1 MGRVPVVLALAY
13 VSRHH
18 SLSALVTLLAFT
30 LLFLLALRFLAD
42 PGVEWNMSIVLVLF
56 ACPFLMI
63 LGRAGKA
70 TGWKPMLLSYL
81 LGVFATWLTAGPWIG
96 LIGWRRVLIA
106 SITPLLYL
114 FSSVVGS
121 LVQRWLP
128 VLMLK

>member
-1 MGRVPVVLALAY
+1 LLVMLAS

-18 SLSALVTLLAFT
+18 SLSALVTLAVFT
-30 LLFLLALRFLAD
+30 LFFLLALRFLAD
-42 PGVEWNMSIVLVLF
+42 PGVEWNLFIVLVLF

-70 TGWKPMLLSYL
+70 TGWEPMLLSYL
-81 LGVFATWLTAGPWIG
+81 LGGFATWLTAGPWIG

-114 FSSVVGS
+114 LSFVVGS

>member
-1 MGRVPVVLALAY
+1 MLVTLAF

-18 SLSALVTLLAFT
+18 SLSALVTLAVFT

-42 PGVEWNMSIVLVLF
+42 PGVEWNMFIVLVLF

-70 TGWKPMLLSYL
+70 TGWEPMLLSYL
-81 LGVFATWLTAGPWIG
+81 LGVFATWLTAGPWMG
-96 LIGWRRVLIA
+96 LFGWRRGVLA
-106 SITPLLYL
+106 SITPLFYVL
-114 FSSVVGS
+114 SSGIGS

-128 VLMLK
+128 VVMLK

>member
-1 MGRVPVVLALAY
+1 VTFVLALAY

-18 SLSALVTLLAFT
+18 SLSALVTLVVFT

-42 PGVEWNMSIVLVLF
+42 PGVEWNMFIVLVLF

-70 TGWKPMLLSYL
+70 TGWEPMLLSYL
-81 LGVFATWLTAGPWIG
+81 LGGFATWLTAGPWIG

-114 FSSVVGS
+114 LSFVVGS